1 MAKSRTIAVVSD
13 IHGNIEALEA
23 VLADIAGRDITKVFC
38 LGDVVGYGPDPEAC
52 IDRVMGLDFT
62 IMGNH
67 DHAVFMEPIGFNTP
81 AENAVFWTRE
91 RLDAEP
97 DDQVRRRRWEFLA
110 GMREFREM
118 NSVLFVHGSPQRPMH
133 DYLFP
138 DEAELNMTHLME
150 VFDLLRQICFVGHTH
165 LPGVFTETY
174 EFLTPAQV
182 GEAYAISDRKVIIN
196 VGSVG
201 QPRDL
206 DPRACYVTIAGRD
219 VRWHRVPYDHKKTM
233 EKILAT
239 DELDDFLANRLAE
252 GR

>member
-1 MAKSRTIAVVSD
+1 MPAAVAIVSD
-13 IHGNIEALEA
+13 IHANLEALDA
-23 VLADIAGRDITKVFC
+23 VLVDIDRQGIETIYC
-38 LGDVVGYGPDPEAC
+38 LGDVVGYGPDPAAC
-52 IDRVMGLDFT
+52 IDRVVDRCEFT

-67 DHAVFMEPIGFNTP
+67 DHAVFMEPTGFNTP
-81 AENAVFWTRE
+81 AETAIFWSRCRLNAE
-91 RLDAEP
+91 EDEQKRL
-97 DDQVRRRRWEFLA
+97 RRWEFVA
-110 GMREFREM
+110 GMPAFREM

-138 DEAELNMTHLME
+138 DEAELNMPHLVN
-150 VFDLLRQICFVGHTH
+150 VFDLFSQVCFVGHTH

-174 EFLTPAQV
+174 EFLSPAKV
-182 GEAYAISDRKVIIN
+182 GDQYTIGSRKIIVN

-206 DPRACYVTIAGRD
+206 DPRACYVTLAGRE
-219 VRWHRVPYDHKKTM
+219 VRWHRVPYDHKATM

-239 DELDDFLANRLAE
+239 DVLDEFLANRLAD